1 MALKAFAAA
10 LLASLLIMST
20 LSSGRAELD
29 DKLTGSSLHK
39 LTQDG
44 VFAGISGRKVMGLEA
59 MLDYDDVCAN
69 TKHNFRKKC
78 KNP

>member
-20 LSSGRAELD
+20 LSSRRAELD
-29 DKLTGSSLHK
+29 DKLSGSSLHK
-39 LTQDG
+39 DG